1 MFGFGKEMY
10 VITLTP
16 AQHRLLIQG
25 LLRFRNKV
33 LANNLPDEDI
43 SELLIRLMK

>member
-1 MFGFGKEMY
+1 MFGFGKDKY
-10 VITLTP
+10 VITLTSE
-16 AQHRLLIQG
+16 QHRLLIQG

>member
-1 MFGFGKEMY
+1 MFGFGKDKY

-33 LANNLPDEDI
+33 LASHLPDKDI

>member
-1 MFGFGKEMY
+1 MFSFGKDKY
-10 VITLTP
+10 VITLTA

-33 LANNLPDEDI
+33 LASHLPDEDI
-43 SELLIRLMK
+43 SELLIQLMK